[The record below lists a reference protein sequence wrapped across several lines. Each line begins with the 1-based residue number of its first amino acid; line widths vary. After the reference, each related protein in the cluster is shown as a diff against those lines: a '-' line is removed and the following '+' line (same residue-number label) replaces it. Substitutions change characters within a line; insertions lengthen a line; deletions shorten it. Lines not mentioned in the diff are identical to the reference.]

1 MSQEPQSSV
10 CTRVEMR
17 QRHLCGGSTFYRQW
31 VKLLNIVK
39 TTYLHNSL
47 KRSVALFIS
56 SRLLKILANT
66 NILPQENLSVLL
78 KPVKN
83 LLYILL
89 EEPQRQSL
97 MEFDLLGVPLVLQL
111 PMMGQDVVDDWQH
124 VTGAFLIVSSRIHRL
139 WRRSRFLKNF

>member
-1 MSQEPQSSV
+1 M
-10 CTRVEMR
+10 
-17 QRHLCGGSTFYRQW
+17 
-31 VKLLNIVK
+31 K

-47 KRSVALFIS
+47 KRSVTLFIS

-83 LLYILL
+83 LLHILL

-97 MEFDLLGVPLVLQL
+97 MEFDLLGVPLRLQL
-111 PMMGQDVVDDWQH
+111 PVVSEDLVDDGED
-124 VTGAFLIVSSRIHRL
+124 VTGALLVVGGRV
-139 WRRSRFLKNF
+139 